1 MENSSEKDN
10 ENDREWLWNIQWACT
25 APDKMC
31 NILQV
36 IVNQAFCCLAVFL
49 LPLTEMLNKIWKP
62 ESFSLIPIPVDDFL
76 ST

>member
-1 MENSSEKDN
+1 MENSSEKTIENGFEIYN
-10 ENDREWLWNIQWACT
+10 ELAQHQT
-25 APDKMC
+25 KSV

-36 IVNQAFCCLAVFL
+36 IVNQVFCCLAVFF

-62 ESFSLIPIPVDDFL
+62 ESLSLNPIPVDDFL